1 VLFSPGKC
9 NFKNNTFTL
18 KATKCVWR
26 PDFTWMGDWGD
37 HSVLTGGPHKMDR
50 ERRRDVC
57 RGALGN
63 EIRGMDRDAAG
74 RRHAN
79 HVFEAT

>member
-1 VLFSPGKC
+1 
-9 NFKNNTFTL
+9 
-18 KATKCVWR
+18 
-26 PDFTWMGDWGD
+26 MGDWGD